1 MGYVNLS
8 VIYET
13 HTKFTKDIVAY
24 TKLARTQRDGAREDS
39 PSFGKEE
46 ERREATEAEGG

>member
-1 MGYVNLS
+1 MVFD
-8 VIYET
+8 T
-13 HTKFTKDIVAY
+13 HTKLTKDIVAY